1 MLKFQGSLE
10 ELQDIVL
17 RSANR
22 GEWHFHKKSRFY
34 RFQAATGAI
43 LNWWPKTGT
52 INFQGHDAELFEA
65 LFLKHALVGATQSEG
80 VRVCEESAWEAVP
93 GPMQTHGGPREAP
106 SFAGTGNRR
115 KLAPQPLPRLV
126 SRTIKL
132 GRRSLSPVK
141 RLRL

>member
-17 RSANR
+17 RSAIR

-52 INFQGHDAELFEA
+52 INFQGLDAELFEA

-93 GPMQTHGGPREAP
+93 GPTQTQGGPRVAP
-106 SFAGTGNRR
+106 SLAGTEDCRGLASAPCSR
-115 KLAPQPLPRLV
+115 LAPRP
-126 SRTIKL
+126 IKVL
-132 GRRSLSPVK
+132 APPDRG
-141 RLRL
+141 

>member
-1 MLKFQGSLE
+1 MLNFQGSLE

-17 RSANR
+17 RFAIR
-22 GEWHFHKKSRFY
+22 GEWSFHKKNRFY

-43 LNWWPKTGT
+43 LNWWPNTGT
-52 INFQGHDAELFEA
+52 INFQGQDAQKFER
-65 LFLKHALVGATQSEG
+65 LFLEYAPAEVARSEPSL
-80 VRVCEESAWEAVP
+80 VCEESAWAAVP
-93 GPMQTHGGPREAP
+93 GPTAPLDGSREAP
-106 SFAGTGNRR
+106 SFAGTGSRR